1 MGKFHIHQSATGK
14 FTFHLAA
21 SNGETIA
28 TSQAYASKES
38 CKKGIESVKKNAPL
52 AGIEDQTVEGSRAGH
67 PKYELYRD
75 AADAFRFRLTATN
88 GENIIGSQAYA
99 SKESCKKGI
108 ESVQA
113 NAPSAEVVE

>member
-38 CKKGIESVKKNAPL
+38 CKKGIESV
-52 AGIEDQTVEGSRAGH
+52 
-67 PKYELYRD
+67 
-75 AADAFRFRLTATN
+75 
-88 GENIIGSQAYA
+88 
-99 SKESCKKGI
+99 
-108 ESVQA
+108 QA
-113 NAPSAEVVE
+113 NAPTAEVVE